1 MYKLKYDQANL
12 TQMKPSLPQPVRVL
26 YAFGKSVEFHYGQ
39 VGFRKNLSQAWV
51 DSETGH
57 KSIVFE
63 FEDGKIE
70 YMPYDQP
77 FALAKDPEFLLQTQ
91 IELLTS
97 QIKAQLAKRKI
108 SKRFLAN
115 HLHTSDNQVQR
126 LLNPQILNKKLAQ
139 LYSIASLLGLEF
151 EIKLKSA

>member
-1 MYKLKYDQANL
+1 
-12 TQMKPSLPQPVRVL
+12 MKIKNVEFNNRAKQVRVL
-26 YAFGKSVEFHYGQ
+26 YSSGKSIEFHYGQ

-51 DSETGH
+51 DPETGH

-77 FALAKDPEFLLQTQ
+77 LALAKDPEFLLQTQ

-97 QIKAQLAKRKI
+97 QIKTELAKRKI

-115 HLHTSDNQVQR
+115 HLGTSDNQVQR
-126 LLNPQILNKKLAQ
+126 LLNPEILNKNLEQ
-139 LYSIASLLGLEF
+139 LYHIAGLLGLEC
-151 EIKLKSA
+151 EIKLKTSA